1 MSDMKGKT
9 FLTNE
14 VVNQIAGFAARTVR
28 GVHRLGKANL
38 IDRIKGG
45 KAMDAGMK
53 AEVGAEEVAFDID
66 LIVTYGH
73 PVQEVAE
80 NLRIAISTQV
90 KTMLAR
96 NVVECNIN
104 VIGVHFEDDEEPAP
118 EAPAPRVK

>member
-14 VVNQIAGFAARTVR
+14 VVNQIAGIAARAVK

-66 LIVTYGH
+66 LIVAYGY

-80 NLRIAISTQV
+80 NLRTAISTQV
-90 KTMLAR
+90 KTMLDR

-104 VIGVHFEDDEEPAP
+104 VIGVHFEDDEDPVP
-118 EAPAPRVK
+118 QPPSPRVK